1 MKLSLTIIALSLSI
15 ISCMPKAS
23 ENSKNITVT
32 EAYALIE
39 SNSDIQI
46 IDVRTPDEWSNGI
59 IENAIKINIK
69 DSDFAT
75 KLAELDKD
83 SPTLVYCKSGGRS
96 ARATVIMEELGF
108 RELYNMLG
116 GYDAVLK
123 GED

>member
-1 MKLSLTIIALSLSI
+1 MKLSLTIIALSFSI
-15 ISCMPKAS
+15 MSCMPKAS
-23 ENSKNITVT
+23 ENTKNITVT
-32 EAYALIE
+32 EAFSLIE
-39 SNSDIQI
+39 TQPKIQI

-59 IENAIKINIK
+59 IENAFKINIK

-108 RELYNMLG
+108 KELYNMLG
-116 GYDAVLK
+116 GYDAVLSR
-123 GED
+123 EQ